1 MQVTADF
8 KVYNMYL
15 DQNGEEQRKYVGD
28 IRDLRTI
35 SVKDFGGLSAER
47 LKEISEGRF
56 NGQVTVFPDEKKEVP
71 MPPTAP
77 QYRKKASTQSAQ
89 QSSQGYLCSAES
101 AAHALFLSASLPCKL
116 QLLCV

>member
-8 KVYNMYL
+8 KVYNIFL
-15 DQNGEEQRKYVGD
+15 DRDGEEQRKYVGD

-47 LKEISEGRF
+47 LREISQGRF

-77 QYRKKASTQSAQ
+77 QYLKKASTQSAE
-89 QSSQGYLCSAES
+89 QSSSEHLSSAKSSSHCAFFES
-101 AAHALFLSASLPCKL
+101 IPSLCKL
-116 QLLCV
+116 QLL